1 MVQEY
6 PNSVI
11 SRPVSKLSLSYA
23 LRIAGKVWKLAVTS
37 IHVRYSKLYT
47 YILFKVNGVDFQTD
61 FIARGVPVIN
71 NNLKGYIRIGNR
83 FVMHSGR
90 YTLIGRQQPCLFMVS
105 EGASLTIGN
114 NVGMSC
120 TSIVCTK
127 QITIRNN
134 VRIGN
139 NTAIY
144 DTDFHSLDPNIR
156 TAHIEDDAFTKTA
169 PVLIEDNVF
178 IGAHTTILK
187 GVSIGRN
194 SIVGAGSLVSKSIPA
209 NQIWAGNPA
218 RFIRHINDDGTPAH

>member
-6 PNSVI
+6 TNSAV
-11 SRPVSKLSLSYA
+11 STPTSKLSASYA
-23 LRIAGKVWKLAVTS
+23 LRVAGKVCKLIATS
-37 IHVRYSKLYT
+37 IHVRYSKIYT
-47 YILFKVNGVDFQTD
+47 YILFKVNGVAFQRD
-61 FIARGVPVIN
+61 FIARGIPVIN
-71 NNLKGYIRIGNR
+71 NNLNGYIRIGNR

-90 YTLIGRQQPCLFMVS
+90 YTLIGRQQPCIFMVS
-105 EGASLTIGN
+105 EGARLTIGN

-127 QITIRNN
+127 QVTIRDN

-144 DTDFHSLDPNIR
+144 DTDFHSLDPAIR
-156 TAHIEDDAFTKTA
+156 TAAIEDDAFTKTA
-169 PVLIEDNVF
+169 PVILEDNVF

-194 SIVGAGSLVSKSIPA
+194 SIVGAGSLVSKSIPP

-218 RFIRHINDDGTPAH
+218 RFIRHITDHGEPA